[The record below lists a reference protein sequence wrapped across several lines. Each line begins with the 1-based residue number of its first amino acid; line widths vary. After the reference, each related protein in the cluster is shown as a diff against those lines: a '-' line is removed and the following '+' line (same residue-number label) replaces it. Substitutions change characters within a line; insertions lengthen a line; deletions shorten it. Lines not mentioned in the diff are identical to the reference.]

1 MEWIRSGKPTA
12 VGIATGAIAGLV
24 AITPASGT
32 AGPMGALL
40 IGVAAGV
47 FCYFASTTMKRVLGY
62 DDSLD
67 VFGVHGIG
75 GITGAL
81 LTGLCAAAFMGGA
94 GINAESVGAQ
104 IWAQTKSIVVTIIW
118 SGVVSFVALKGIDI
132 FIGIRAKEE
141 DEVRGLDQTHHGESG
156 YNF

>member
-1 MEWIRSGKPTA
+1 
-12 VGIATGAIAGLV
+12 
-24 AITPASGT
+24 
-32 AGPMGALL
+32 
-40 IGVAAGV
+40 
-47 FCYFASTTMKRVLGY
+47 MKKALGY

-75 GITGAL
+75 GITGAM
-81 LTGLCAAAFMGGA
+81 LTGLVAAGFMGGA
-94 GINAESVGAQ
+94 GINAGSVGAQ
-104 IWAQTKSIVVTIIW
+104 IWAQTKGVVVTIIW

-141 DEVRGLDQTHHGESG
+141 DEVIGLDQTHHGESG